1 METLVNPEKTS
12 LFIDSESFTGRE
24 LQEVFND
31 LIGGKYWRRNV
42 IFEFSIKR
50 EDYFTIK
57 PNPTRNQPGN
67 GLVEFS
73 NLNSY
78 SKPSWRSLYFVVSN
92 NRFPEKRQ
100 SFLQNKLSD
109 LPFDANLFANILMSF
124 EIARRVKV
132 NTYPLSR
139 EQTAEAIDVVMAS
152 SQSDYPTKVTI
163 FA

>member
-1 METLVNPEKTS
+1 METLVNPERTS
-12 LFIDSESFTGRE
+12 LLIDSKSFTGRE
-24 LQEVFND
+24 LQEIFNA
-31 LIGGKYWRRNV
+31 LVGGKYWRSNV
-42 IFEFSIKR
+42 ILEFSLKGD
-50 EDYFTIK
+50 ECFTIK

-73 NLNSY
+73 TF
-78 SKPSWRSLYFVVSN
+78 KPSWKNLYFFVSN

-109 LPFDANLFANILMSF
+109 LSFDANLFANILMSF
-124 EIARRVKV
+124 EIARRVEV
-132 NTYPLSR
+132 NTYPLNR

-152 SQSDYPTKVTI
+152 SQSHYPNKVTI